1 MFSSDL
7 LPDSGQTSHT
17 VRLTPRERETL
28 RGLLSDRPPQA
39 VAVDPGIS
47 DKTLYRHRAN
57 LMEKPGVRTHGDLA
71 RIVRER
77 GLLMELGA
85 DPVVA
90 Q

>member
-1 MFSSDL
+1 VFSSDL
-7 LPDSGQTSHT
+7 LPDTGQTSHT

-28 RGLLSDRPPQA
+28 RGLLSDRLPQA
-39 VAVDPGIS
+39 VAVDLGIS

-57 LMEKPGVRTHGDLA
+57 LMEKSGVRTHGDLA

-85 DPVVA
+85 DSVVA

>member
-1 MFSSDL
+1 M
-7 LPDSGQTSHT
+7 
-17 VRLTPRERETL
+17 
-28 RGLLSDRPPQA
+28 RGLLSGRPPKA

-47 DKTLYRHRAN
+47 DKTLYCHRAN

-77 GLLMELGA
+77 GLLMGLGA
-85 DPVVA
+85 DPVVT